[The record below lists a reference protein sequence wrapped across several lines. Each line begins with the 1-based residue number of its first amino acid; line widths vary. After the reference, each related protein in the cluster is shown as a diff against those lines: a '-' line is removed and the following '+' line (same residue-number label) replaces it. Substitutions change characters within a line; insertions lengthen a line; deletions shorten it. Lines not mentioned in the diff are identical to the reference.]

1 MSTLDRR
8 PSTARPIAPGSRLG
22 DRLRQLRVAAGL
34 TQTDVAGTR
43 FSKEYISQIER
54 GKTRPTREAVE
65 WLAQRLGVNADFLQ
79 SGVSTD
85 ERTRI
90 ETRLARAEALSE
102 AAEQL
107 ESIEHVEDIRTA
119 VLASGSPEL
128 ELRMLAVEAWAR
140 QSVGQVREAIDL
152 LVRARSIAEA
162 PQFSD
167 VERADV
173 LFRLGVCRY
182 KLSSIATSVALL
194 DEALQL
200 ADRSGLPCDL
210 LRSRILDW
218 RSRCRRRQRDYEAAR
233 EDVERALELAEGL
246 DDPRM
251 VADVFFQ
258 ASLIAEREGQWV
270 SARRYAERAKTL
282 YEEVD
287 DRLDV
292 GRMLNN
298 LGAFNF
304 LLGKPDDALTY
315 LQDAV
320 KVLIDVGGRS
330 DEVANADFVA
340 WRTSS
345 STRAIFMP
353 PRSRPVRRSRSSK
366 TTRTGSAKSA
376 TRISCSAARCSS
388 RAGSRSRR
396 PRSHRPRRPST
407 SSSQRAIAPPCGSP
421 RAISQR
427 VATTTP
433 RQRVCIVARQKP
445 CKTSGSNER
454 RCTHDKVTLDLHR
467 GAR

>member
-1 MSTLDRR
+1 MTDLTRRTNPSRST
-8 PSTARPIAPGSRLG
+8 APGSRLG
-22 DRLRQLRVAAGL
+22 ERLRQLRVAAGL

-43 FSKEYISQIER
+43 FSKEYVSQIER

-85 ERTRI
+85 ERARI
-90 ETRLARAEALSE
+90 ETRLARAEALTE
-102 AAEQL
+102 AGDHVEA
-107 ESIEHVEDIRTA
+107 IEHVEDIKTA
-119 VLASGSPEL
+119 VLASGSSEL
-128 ELRMLAVEAWAR
+128 DVRMLAVEAWAR

-152 LVRARSIAEA
+152 LTRARSIAEA

-167 VERADV
+167 VDRADV

-194 DEALQL
+194 DAALEL

-210 LRSRILDW
+210 LRSKILDW

-251 VADVFFQ
+251 IAHVFFQ

-270 SARRYAERAKTL
+270 SARQYAERAKGL
-282 YEEVD
+282 YEEMD
-287 DRLDV
+287 DQLDV

-298 LGAFNF
+298 LGGLNF
-304 LLGKPDDALTY
+304 LLGKPDDALKY

-330 DEVANADFVA
+330 DEVANAVSSLAHVQLDQGDLEAAEEQARQALALLNDHEDRLGEIGNAHLLLGRSLLEQGRLDESASALAAAEATFDKFES
-340 WRTSS
+340 TSH
-345 STRAIFMP
+345 RAAVWI
-353 PRSRPVRRSRSSK
+353 
-366 TTRTGSAKSA
+366 AKGDL
-376 TRISCSAARCSS
+376 AAR
-388 RAGSRSRR
+388 RDDDA
-396 PRSHRPRRPST
+396 
-407 SSSQRAIAPPCGSP
+407 QA
-421 RAISQR
+421 
-427 VATTTP
+427 
-433 RQRVCIVARQKP
+433 ARLYRLAA
-445 CKTSGSNER
+445 E
-454 RCTHDKVTLDLHR
+454 TLQDFR
-467 GAR
+467 F

>member
-90 ETRLARAEALSE
+90 ETRLARAEALTE
-102 AAEQL
+102 AAEHL

-140 QSVGQVREAIDL
+140 QSVGQVREGIDL

-167 VERADV
+167 VDRADV

-210 LRSRILDW
+210 LRSKVLDW

-251 VADVFFQ
+251 IAHVFFQ

-270 SARRYAERAKTL
+270 SARRYAERAKAL

-304 LLGKPDDALTY
+304 LLGKPDDALKY

-330 DEVANADFVA
+330 DEVANAISSLAHVQLDQGDLHAAEEQARHALSLLEDHEDRLGEIGNAHLLLGRSLLEQGRLEESAGSLAEAESTFDKFES
-340 WRTSS
+340 TSH
-345 STRAIFMP
+345 RAAVWI
-353 PRSRPVRRSRSSK
+353 
-366 TTRTGSAKSA
+366 AKGDL
-376 TRISCSAARCSS
+376 AARRDDDAEAARLYR
-388 RAGSRSRR
+388 RA
-396 PRSHRPRRPST
+396 
-407 SSSQRAIAPPCGSP
+407 A
-421 RAISQR
+421 
-427 VATTTP
+427 
-433 RQRVCIVARQKP
+433 
-445 CKTSGSNER
+445 E
-454 RCTHDKVTLDLHR
+454 TLQDFR
-467 GAR
+467 F

>member
-1 MSTLDRR
+1 MKPQHDKPQMSSLSRR
-8 PSTARPIAPGSRLG
+8 PSTSRPIAPGSRLG
-22 DRLRQLRVAAGL
+22 DRLRQLRVASGL

-54 GKTRPTREAVE
+54 GKTRPTRETVE

-102 AAEQL
+102 ASEHL
-107 ESIEHVEDIRTA
+107 EAVEHVEDIRTA

-140 QSVGQVREAIDL
+140 QSIGQVREAIDL
-152 LVRARSIAEA
+152 LSRARSIAEA

-167 VERADV
+167 IERADV
-173 LFRLGVCRY
+173 LFRLGVCRW

-210 LRSRILDW
+210 LRSKILDW

-251 VADVFFQ
+251 IAHVYFQ

-270 SARRYAERAKTL
+270 SARQYAERAKAL
-282 YEEVD
+282 YEQVD
-287 DRLDV
+287 DQLDV

-298 LGAFNF
+298 LGGLNF
-304 LLGKPDDALTY
+304 LLGKSDDAVKY
-315 LQDAV
+315 LKDAV
-320 KVLIDVGGRS
+320 KVLIEVGGRS
-330 DEVANADFVA
+330 DEVANAV
-340 WRTSS
+340 SS
-345 STRAIFMP
+345 LAH
-353 PRSRPVRRSRSSK
+353 VQLDQ
-366 TTRTGSAKSA
+366 GDL
-376 TRISCSAARCSS
+376 SAAEEQARQALSLLNDHEDRLGEIGNAQLLLGRALLEQGRLDESS
-388 RAGSRSRR
+388 VALGAAEETFDKYEST
-396 PRSHRPRRPST
+396 SHRAAVWIAKGDLAARRDDDAAAARLYR
-407 SSSQRAIAPPCGSP
+407 RAA
-421 RAISQR
+421 
-427 VATTTP
+427 
-433 RQRVCIVARQKP
+433 
-445 CKTSGSNER
+445 E
-454 RCTHDKVTLDLHR
+454 TLQDFR
-467 GAR
+467 F

>member
-1 MSTLDRR
+1 MTDLIRR
-8 PSTARPIAPGSRLG
+8 TNPSRTTAPGSRLG
-22 DRLRQLRVAAGL
+22 ERLRQLRVAGGL

-90 ETRLARAEALSE
+90 ETRLARAEALTE
-102 AAEQL
+102 AAEHH
-107 ESIEHVEDIRTA
+107 EAIEHVEDIRTA
-119 VLASGSPEL
+119 VLASGSSEL
-128 ELRMLAVEAWAR
+128 EVRMLAVEAWAR

-152 LVRARSIAEA
+152 LTRARSIAEA

-167 VERADV
+167 VDRADV

-210 LRSRILDW
+210 LRSKILDW

-251 VADVFFQ
+251 IAHVFFQ

-270 SARRYAERAKTL
+270 SARQYAERARAL

-287 DRLDV
+287 DQLDV

-298 LGAFNF
+298 LGGLNF
-304 LLGKPDDALTY
+304 LLGKPDDALKY

-320 KVLIDVGGRS
+320 KVLIDVGGRT
-330 DEVANADFVA
+330 DEVANAVSSLAHVQLDQGDLKAAEEQARQALSLLNDHEDRLGEIGNAQLLLGRSLLEQGRLDESAVSLAAAEATFDKFES
-340 WRTSS
+340 TSH
-345 STRAIFMP
+345 RAAVWI
-353 PRSRPVRRSRSSK
+353 
-366 TTRTGSAKSA
+366 AKGDL
-376 TRISCSAARCSS
+376 AARRDDDAQAARLYR
-388 RAGSRSRR
+388 RA
-396 PRSHRPRRPST
+396 
-407 SSSQRAIAPPCGSP
+407 A
-421 RAISQR
+421 
-427 VATTTP
+427 
-433 RQRVCIVARQKP
+433 
-445 CKTSGSNER
+445 E
-454 RCTHDKVTLDLHR
+454 TLQDFR
-467 GAR
+467 F

>member
-1 MSTLDRR
+1 MSSLSRR

-43 FSKEYISQIER
+43 YSKEYISQIER
-54 GKTRPTREAVE
+54 GKTRPTRETVE

-102 AAEQL
+102 ASEQL
-107 ESIEHVEDIRTA
+107 EAIEHVEDIKTA

-152 LVRARSIAEA
+152 LSRARSIAEA

-167 VERADV
+167 IERADV
-173 LFRLGVCRY
+173 LFRLGVCRW

-210 LRSRILDW
+210 LRSKILDW

-251 VADVFFQ
+251 IAHVYFQ

-270 SARRYAERAKTL
+270 SARQYAERAKAL
-282 YEEVD
+282 YEQVD
-287 DRLDV
+287 DQLDV

-298 LGAFNF
+298 LGGLNF
-304 LLGKPDDALTY
+304 LLGKSDDAVKY
-315 LQDAV
+315 LKDAV
-320 KVLIDVGGRS
+320 KVLIEVGGRS
-330 DEVANADFVA
+330 DEVANAVSSLAHVQLDQGDLTAAEEQARQALSLLSDHEDRLGEIGNAQLLLGRALLEQGRLEESSVA
-340 WRTSS
+340 LAAAEETFDKYESTSH
-345 STRAIFMP
+345 RAAVWI
-353 PRSRPVRRSRSSK
+353 
-366 TTRTGSAKSA
+366 AKGDL
-376 TRISCSAARCSS
+376 AARREDDATAARLYR
-388 RAGSRSRR
+388 RA
-396 PRSHRPRRPST
+396 
-407 SSSQRAIAPPCGSP
+407 A
-421 RAISQR
+421 
-427 VATTTP
+427 
-433 RQRVCIVARQKP
+433 
-445 CKTSGSNER
+445 E
-454 RCTHDKVTLDLHR
+454 TLQDFR
-467 GAR
+467 F